1 MRPIVQFH
9 RASVRTRGVRSMSG
23 FALSFP
29 YKTSQRTLVTP
40 GRTVPRMRSVV
51 AKVPSQKC
59 LKTGVEEKMDTTSFS
74 LIILQSDLVITRT
87 FIALRLSALFYIGA

>member
-59 LKTGVEEKMDTTSFS
+59 LKTGVEEKMDTFS
-74 LIILQSDLVITRT
+74 LIILLSDLVITRT

>member
-29 YKTSQRTLVTP
+29 CKTSQRTLVTP

-59 LKTGVEEKMDTTSFS
+59 LKTGVEEKMDTFS
-74 LIILQSDLVITRT
+74 LIILLSDLVITRT

>member
-40 GRTVPRMRSVV
+40 GRTIPRMRSVV
-51 AKVPSQKC
+51 AKVPLQKC
-59 LKTGVEEKMDTTSFS
+59 LKTGVEEKMDTTNS
-74 LIILQSDLVITRT
+74 LIILLSDLVITRT